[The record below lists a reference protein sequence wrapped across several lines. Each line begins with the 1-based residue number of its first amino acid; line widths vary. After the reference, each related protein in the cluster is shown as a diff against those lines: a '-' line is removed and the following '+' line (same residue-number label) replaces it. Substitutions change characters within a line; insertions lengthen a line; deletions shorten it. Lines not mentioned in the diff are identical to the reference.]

1 MAGNR
6 MVEKSKRA
14 IKDALLDLMY
24 TKDFNEITVNELL
37 VKANI
42 SRGTFY
48 AHFNNLEDVRQQL
61 VNDLYA
67 HADEI
72 FCDFKASDLAKDP
85 RAAMLTA
92 AEMMIQSRDPA
103 KRVFKFI
110 NVYGLAS
117 ELKDWLA
124 NYILEDE
131 LIVKQFGGMQKAKP
145 YADFIAGGVMHAY
158 NIWIQEDFTISAEEF
173 VDYLSNILM
182 GGLSKVLNPEI
193 TE

>member
-24 TKDFNEITVNELL
+24 VKSFKEITVNELL

-48 AHFNNLEDVRQQL
+48 AHFNNLDDVRQQL
-61 VNDLYA
+61 VADLYD

-72 FCDFKASDLAKDP
+72 FHDFKASDLAKDP
-85 RAAMLTA
+85 RSTMLTA

-131 LIVKQFGGMQKAKP
+131 IIVEQFGGMEKAMP
-145 YADFIAGGVMHAY
+145 YSRFIAGGIMHAY
-158 NIWIQEDFTISAEEF
+158 NAWIMEDFPISAEQLA
-173 VDYLSNILM
+173 DSLSSILL
-182 GGLSKVLNPEI
+182 GGLNQVI
-193 TE
+193 TRDEEN

>member
-24 TKDFNEITVNELL
+24 TKDFERITVNELL
-37 VKANI
+37 IKANI

-61 VNDLYA
+61 VADLYA

-72 FCDFKASDLAKDP
+72 FGEFKASELAKDP
-85 RAAMLTA
+85 RSAMLIA
-92 AEMMIQSRDPA
+92 AEMMFQSRDPA

-117 ELKDWLA
+117 ELKAWLA
-124 NYILEDE
+124 NFILEDQLMVE
-131 LIVKQFGGMQKAKP
+131 QFGGMEKAMT
-145 YADFIAGGVMHAY
+145 YARFIAGGVMHAY
-158 NIWIQEDFTISAEEF
+158 NVWIQDDFPVSSEQL
-173 VDYLSNILM
+173 VDCLYDILM
-182 GGLSKVLNPEI
+182 SGLNGILNVDE
-193 TE
+193 

>member
-24 TKDFNEITVNELL
+24 IKDFKEITVNELL

-72 FCDFKASDLAKDP
+72 FSDLKASDIAKDP
-85 RAAMLTA
+85 RSVMLVA

-110 NVYGLAS
+110 NVNGLAS

-124 NYILEDE
+124 SYILEDD
-131 LIVKQFGGMQKAKP
+131 LIVKQFGGMDKAKP

-158 NIWIQEDFTISAEEF
+158 NIWIQEDFSISAEQF
-173 VDYLSNILM
+173 VEYLSDILL
-182 GGLSKVLNPEI
+182 GGLTRVLNPEI

>member
-24 TKDFNEITVNELL
+24 VKDFKEITVNELL

-48 AHFNNLEDVRQQL
+48 AHFNNLDDVRQQL
-61 VNDLYA
+61 VADLYA

-72 FCDFKASDLAKDP
+72 FGEFKASDLAKDP

-117 ELKDWLA
+117 ELKGWLA
-124 NYILEDE
+124 DYILEDE
-131 LIVKQFGGMQKAKP
+131 LIVKQFGGMEKARP
-145 YADFIAGGVMHAY
+145 YASFIAGGIMHAY
-158 NIWIQEDFTISAEEF
+158 NVWILEDFPVSAQQL
-173 VDYLSNILM
+173 VDCLNGILM
-182 GGLSKVLNPEI
+182 GGLKAVVDYDAE
-193 TE
+193 

>member
-24 TKDFNEITVNELL
+24 VKDFKEITVNELL
-37 VKANI
+37 IKANI

-48 AHFNNLEDVRQQL
+48 AHFNNLDDVRQQL
-61 VNDLYA
+61 VADLYA

-72 FCDFKASDLAKDP
+72 FGEFKASDLANEP
-85 RAAMLTA
+85 RSAMLTA

-117 ELKDWLA
+117 ELKGWLA
-124 NYILEDE
+124 DYILEDE
-131 LIVKQFGGMQKAKP
+131 LIVKQFGGMEKARR
-145 YADFIAGGVMHAY
+145 YASFIAGGIMHAY
-158 NIWIQEDFTISAEEF
+158 NVWILEDFPVSAEQL
-173 VDYLSNILM
+173 VDCLNGILM
-182 GGLSKVLNPEI
+182 GGLKAVVDYDAE
-193 TE
+193 

>member
-24 TKDFNEITVNELL
+24 VKDFNEITVNELL

-85 RAAMLTA
+85 RTAMLTA

-124 NYILEDE
+124 NYILEDQ

-158 NIWIQEDFTISAEEF
+158 NIWIQEDFTISSEEF
-173 VDYLSNILM
+173 VDYLSSILM
-182 GGLSKVLNPEI
+182 GGLSKVINYDI